1 MAYII
6 VSLIFTILFLFLGVD
21 SVLASSTLLNEFMPH
36 PSSGNDWIEIYNPTS
51 SAIDLSGWSLVD
63 NTSTMK
69 TLSGSIAANEF
80 IVFEVSNR
88 LNNSGDNIYLKD
100 SSGSTVDNYSYS
112 SDPGTNQSYG
122 RNPDGGNWVIL
133 VSQSKGISNGNSYA
147 PTPTPSA
154 SPTLSPSIQPSTTS
168 STLFTISNTP
178 SQINS
183 DQSFSAK
190 VNLSLPSNPSSP
202 FYLKGAFKKSDSS
215 NYFGLTKVSN
225 SWVKNGSGYS
235 DQFKITT
242 DSSGNWSG
250 NLEVQPDSEDSGF
263 TGSGDYTF
271 KIGRYNSSGSGP
283 TWGNET
289 TINITAVN
297 IDQGG
302 TETINA
308 SSENSPTQSTPSP
321 STLKN
326 NASLPSQLKS
336 SKNILYKIATV
347 AGISSDS
354 TTSSIPIKEGI
365 KSAKQF
371 NGFLIAG
378 FLLLICGFGCIG
390 YVYLLK
396 RKIT

>member
-1 MAYII
+1 MLVTIL
-6 VSLIFTILFLFLGVD
+6 VLLGVIFTQPVFAGESPTQTIPANSSTV
-21 SVLASSTLLNEFMPH
+21 SSSTLNWQSPSYSLYSTNPYRIQIDDDPLF
-36 PSSGNDWIEIYNPTS
+36 PSSTINKDYYTKNTYYSPVLDPGNWYWRVK
-51 SAIDLSGWSLVD
+51 A
-63 NTSTMK
+63 
-69 TLSGSIAANEF
+69 
-80 IVFEVSNR
+80 
-88 LNNSGDNIYLKD
+88 KD
-100 SSGSTVDNYSYS
+100 SSGIWSDWS
-112 SDPGTNQSYG
+112 SVWSFILQSNTQSAPSPSPTITPSPSPNQS
-122 RNPDGGNWVIL
+122 
-133 VSQSKGISNGNSYA
+133 S
-147 PTPTPSA
+147 SA
-154 SPTLSPSIQPSTTS
+154 STGS
-168 STLFTISNTP
+168 SSFTVSNIP

-183 DQSFSAK
+183 NQSFNAL
-190 VNLSLPSNPSSP
+190 VNLSLPSNPGSP

-215 NYFGLTKVSN
+215 NYFGLTKASN
-225 SWVKNGSGYS
+225 SWIKNGSGYS

-263 TGSGDYTF
+263 SGSGDYTF

-302 TETINA
+302 TETTNA
-308 SSENSPTQSTPSP
+308 TSENSPTQSTPSP

-326 NASLPSQLKS
+326 NASLSPQIKN
-336 SKNILYKIATV
+336 SKNLLYKIATV

-354 TTSSIPIKEGI
+354 ATPSVPVKEGI

-371 NGFLIAG
+371 NGFLVAG
-378 FLLLICGFGCIG
+378 FLLLICGFGSIG

-396 RKIT
+396 RKII